1 MSSSAEFSRMLAE
14 FFRED
19 GFSATFIKQLPGVPN
34 DDEGTLEAANEE
46 FTIRC
51 IKTPVFGNMAGART
65 KLGTLIQEADEVLYV
80 QPSQATNK
88 WADPLYIDPTSDR
101 VEING
106 TSWKVVAAKEYD
118 PSASNCVLYELYI
131 KR

>member
-1 MSSSAEFSRMLAE
+1 MDDFHRMAAE
-14 FFRED
+14 FFREW
-19 GFSATFIKQLPGVPN
+19 GFNADFIKQLPGIPN
-34 DDEGTLEAANEE
+34 DDDGTVSTENEE
-46 FTIRC
+46 YTIRC
-51 IKTPVFGNMAGART
+51 IKMDIFGNTAGSRT
-65 KLGTLIQEADEVLYV
+65 KLGTLIQEADQVLYV

-88 WADPLYIDPTSDR
+88 WANPDYIDPTSDR

-106 TSWKVVAAKEYD
+106 VVWDVVAVKEYD